1 MEKGLVG
8 IFTQNNPGS
17 EINLVIFH
25 QRGVHPREGGGFI
38 VQPREGS
45 NSIFNP
51 KQAGGSESMYNV

>member
-38 VQPREGS
+38 VQPREGE
-45 NSIFNP
+45 
-51 KQAGGSESMYNV
+51 GL